1 MTPTATT
8 STPVLIPAADQL
20 RKRLVAVITEA
31 DVLRRQLRVSAR
43 NELEHERI
51 RLLTAEPEGV
61 PNG

>member
-1 MTPTATT
+1 
-8 STPVLIPAADQL
+8 L